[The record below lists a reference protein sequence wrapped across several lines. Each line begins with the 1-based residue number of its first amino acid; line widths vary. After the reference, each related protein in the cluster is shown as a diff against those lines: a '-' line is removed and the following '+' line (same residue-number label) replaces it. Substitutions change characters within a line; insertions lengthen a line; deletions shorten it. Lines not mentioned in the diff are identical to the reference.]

1 MKLQEEGMSNRR
13 LPIASGLVL
22 SFAIAGCGDPPP
34 PPPPAPPVTVA
45 AVVEREITEWDEFT
59 GRMEA
64 VNAVEIRP
72 RVSGYIRRIAFNEG
86 NGVRKNQLLF
96 EIDPRPYQAEL
107 ARAEAELERARTTAA
122 LAGREVQRAQRLVA
136 VQAISRE
143 EFDTRTSAEASG
155 DAGVRAA
162 EAAVATARLN
172 LEWTEVRSPISGR
185 VSRAEVTAGNLV
197 QAGPPDATLLTTVVS
212 LDPIYVYFESDEQT
226 YLKYTALARDGSRPN
241 SRDTRSRVQLGLA
254 NEEGFPHEG
263 YIDFVDNQLNPE
275 AGTIRLRAIFANRNH
290 EFTPGLFARIRLV
303 GSGKYPAKL
312 VLDRAIGTD
321 QDKKFVLV
329 LKPDST
335 VDYRPVQLGRL
346 VDGFRVITSGLKPGE
361 RIVINGMQRAR
372 PGTKVTPKLAEMAA
386 DTSAQAD
393 SSAQGRP

>member
-1 MKLQEEGMSNRR
+1 MSMRW
-13 LPIASGLVL
+13 LAVVSGLVL
-22 SFAIAGCGDPPP
+22 PVGIVGCGDPPP

-59 GRMEA
+59 GRMQA
-64 VNAVEIRP
+64 VNAVDIRP

-86 NGVRKNQLLF
+86 NGVRKGQLLV
-96 EIDPRPYQAEL
+96 EIDPRPYQADL
-107 ARAEAELERARTTAA
+107 ARAEAELERAQTTAA
-122 LAGREVQRAQRLVA
+122 LAGREVERARRLVA

-143 EFDTRTSAEASG
+143 EFDTRTSAHASE

-241 SRDTRSRVQLGLA
+241 SRDNRSPVELGLA
-254 NEEGFPHEG
+254 NEEGFPHRG
-263 YIDFVDNQLNPE
+263 YIDFVDNQLNPD
-275 AGTIRLRAIFANRNH
+275 AGTIRLRAIFANKNH

-303 GSGKYPAKL
+303 GSGKYPATL

-346 VDGFRVITSGLKPGE
+346 MDEGLRVITSGVKPGE

-372 PGTKVTPKLAEMAA
+372 PGTKVTPKLAEMK
-386 DTSAQAD
+386 AD
-393 SSAQGRP
+393 SIP

>member
-1 MKLQEEGMSNRR
+1 MSMRW
-13 LPIASGLVL
+13 LAVVSGLVL
-22 SFAIAGCGDPPP
+22 PVIIAGCGDPPP

-45 AVVEREITEWDEFT
+45 AAVEREITEWDEFT

-64 VNAVEIRP
+64 VNAVDIRP

-86 NGVRKNQLLF
+86 NGVRKGQLLV
-96 EIDPRPYQAEL
+96 EIDPRPYQADL
-107 ARAEAELERARTTAA
+107 ARAEAELERAQTTAA
-122 LAGREVQRAQRLVA
+122 LAGREVERARRLVA

-143 EFDTRTSAEASG
+143 EFDTRTSAHASE

-226 YLKYTALARDGSRPN
+226 FLKYTALARDGSRPN
-241 SRDTRSRVQLGLA
+241 SRDNRSPVELGLA
-254 NEEGFPHEG
+254 NEEGFPHRG
-263 YIDFVDNQLNPE
+263 YIDFVDNQLNPD
-275 AGTIRLRAIFANRNH
+275 AGTIRLRAIFANKNH

-303 GSGKYPAKL
+303 GSGKYPATL

-346 VDGFRVITSGLKPGE
+346 VDGFRVITSGLKAGE
-361 RIVINGMQRAR
+361 RIVINGTQRAR
-372 PGTKVTPKLAEMAA
+372 PGTKVTPKLAEMK
-386 DTSAQAD
+386 AD
-393 SSAQGRP
+393 SIP

>member
-1 MKLQEEGMSNRR
+1 MKLEEEGMSIRWAVAN
-13 LPIASGLVL
+13 GLILAV
-22 SFAIAGCGDPPP
+22 AVAACGDQPP

-45 AVVEREITEWDEFT
+45 AVLEREITEWDEFT
-59 GRMEA
+59 GRMQA
-64 VNAVEIRP
+64 VNAVEIRA

-86 NGVRKNQLLF
+86 NGVRKGQLLF
-96 EIDPRPYQAEL
+96 EIDPRPYLAEL

-122 LAGREVQRAQRLVA
+122 LAGREVERAQRLVA

-172 LEWTEVRSPISGR
+172 LEWTQVRSPITGR

-197 QAGPPDATLLTTVVS
+197 QAPDATLLTTVVS

-226 YLKYTALARDGSRPN
+226 YLKYTALARNGSRPN
-241 SRDTRSRVQLGLA
+241 SRDSRSPVQLGLA
-254 NEEGFPHEG
+254 NEQGFPHQG

-275 AGTIRLRAIFANRNH
+275 AGTIRLRAVFANKNH

-303 GSGKYPAKL
+303 GSGKYPATL

-321 QDKKFVLV
+321 QDKKFLLV

-335 VDYRPVQLGRL
+335 VEYRPVQLGRL
-346 VDGFRVITSGLKPGE
+346 MDDGLRVITSGVKPGE

-386 DTSAQAD
+386 DSAQAD

>member
-1 MKLQEEGMSNRR
+1 MSLQEEGMSIRW
-13 LPIASGLVL
+13 LALASGLIL
-22 SFAIAGCGDPPP
+22 SVAVGGCGDPPP

-45 AVVEREITEWDEFT
+45 AVLEREITEWDEFT
-59 GRMEA
+59 GRMQA
-64 VNAVEIRP
+64 VNAVDIRP
-72 RVSGYIRRIAFNEG
+72 RVSGYIRRIGFNEG
-86 NGVRKNQLLF
+86 NGVRKGQLLF

-107 ARAEAELERARTTAA
+107 ARAEAELEGARTTAA

-143 EFDTRTSAEASG
+143 EFDTRTSAHASG

-172 LEWTEVRSPISGR
+172 LEWTQVRSPITGR

-226 YLKYTALARDGSRPN
+226 FLKYTALARDGSRPN
-241 SRDTRSRVQLGLA
+241 SRDSRSPVQLGLA
-254 NEEGFPHEG
+254 NEEGFPHQG

-275 AGTIRLRAIFANRNH
+275 AGTIRLRAVFANKNH
-290 EFTPGLFARIRLV
+290 EFTPGLFARIKLV
-303 GSGKYPAKL
+303 GSGKYQAKL

-346 VDGFRVITSGLKPGE
+346 VDGLRVITSGVKPGE

-372 PGTKVTPKLAEMAA
+372 PGTKVMPKLAEMAA
-386 DTSAQAD
+386 DSLAQAD